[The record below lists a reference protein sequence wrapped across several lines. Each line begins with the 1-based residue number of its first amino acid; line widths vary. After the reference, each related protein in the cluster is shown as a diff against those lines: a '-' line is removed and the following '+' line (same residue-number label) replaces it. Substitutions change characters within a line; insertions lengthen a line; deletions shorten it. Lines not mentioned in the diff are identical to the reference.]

1 MAKRFATP
9 KQSMGR
15 GSAAAVPRS
24 LVVLCVL
31 SLVLVVVGYREG
43 DSGVLHGAR
52 GVVQTLTSPVR
63 AVGSFVSAPVQ
74 GLGNIFGNL
83 TADSETLSDLKAENE
98 SLKAQVAQLSES
110 QHDLDTLSSLLEVRN
125 RYSLTSTGATVIGQS
140 TTSWSSTITIDKGEG
155 SGLAIGMP
163 VMTST
168 GVIGQISDTSA
179 AQSTVRLISDESSG
193 VSAMVQ
199 SSRAQGQLV
208 GAPDGTLRL
217 TLVRCDQQVSIGDLV
232 ITSGLGGVYPKGLP
246 IGTVTNVSKT
256 SGALYYDITVEPLA
270 DSQNLEEV
278 LVITSVSDGQ
288 QATTEDAQA
297 ADSQDMTTASKAD
310 ASAAAT
316 TRDASSEDGS
326 SDQATTSPSDGEG
339 A

>member
-83 TADSETLSDLKAENE
+83 T
-98 SLKAQVAQLSES
+98 V
-110 QHDLDTLSSLLEVRN
+110 EVRN

-316 TRDASSEDGS
+316 MRDASSEDGS
-326 SDQATTSPSDGEG
+326 TDQATTSTSDGEG